1 MVSKLKRECSLIWLD
16 SRLQSSSTQAQ
27 FTVSEPSELLRHYND
42 EPFFGV
48 ILKARHLN
56 GLLLKAD
63 ELNLLKAAEVQPSRH

>member
-16 SRLQSSSTQAQ
+16 SRFQSSSTQAQ
-27 FTVSEPSELLRHYND
+27 FTVSEPSELLSHYND

-48 ILKARHLN
+48 ILKAHHLN

-63 ELNLLKAAEVQPSRH
+63 ELNLLKAAEAQPSRH